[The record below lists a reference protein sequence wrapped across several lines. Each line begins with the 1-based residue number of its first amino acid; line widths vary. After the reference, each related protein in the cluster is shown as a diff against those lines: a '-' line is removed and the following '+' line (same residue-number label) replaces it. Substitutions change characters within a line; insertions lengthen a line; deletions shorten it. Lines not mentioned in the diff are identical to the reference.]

1 MPLRSKLLFIL
12 LSFFHYN
19 IFSETISGSGG
30 NGCRDVF
37 VGSKLYYANQAVQ
50 KHAND
55 RDIHSQFTDVLA
67 EQNIVKNWSKPPADV
82 PNRIMNPFPED
93 VHLINHQLPRPA
105 NAITVKLG
113 EAGGTVLMARAYYS
127 YAGRRFGTNVT
138 FSVRA
143 LANNL
148 LNMKE
153 PDSKNWLVGEDATA
167 AILYLH
173 GGGTRSTGG
182 HTAEGLVNHF
192 RDFNIDVV
200 ALDLLWHAEGHR
212 EILPSFEAE
221 IKALSA
227 FAQKY
232 IPSNVPLFVWGH
244 SWGAVWAEA
253 LMRMTDRPHSAFSFH
268 HNLTGVM
275 IMAPAVDAAPGQSM
289 STKLREY
296 QRRIKDS
303 RKNQSHLFAPRE
315 GDLRQQMVEQGKINP
330 ISSLITTLFILGLD
344 QQLPKHK
351 GEKYV
356 EAVVGVGKGDS
367 QAYRGFEDLFDVY
380 NHLVNVDFHLLD
392 RLPIKDGD
400 PSKYVL
406 VGHLLRD
413 YVSPGTQTPIDIK
426 IASDFI
432 ARKIEVEKL
441 KRQGADLPY
450 SNYIS
455 IVQEYANNLAF
466 REYVDSHSYF
476 ITKKTRV
483 YGDELLPRRTKI
495 VQDVYAAFGHY
506 SYVPRRLQYALE
518 QLVSSKNEQEYMEA
532 MEEIGKL
539 SQPDFVQKISNNP
552 VVIQELRT
560 LYDEVISWTKS
571 DGFYVEIDQAQFVRQ
586 WAKRVLNNKKLKR
599 FLNQKAITIG
609 RRPLLARR
617 IVESPDLETATA
629 LVKAEQF
636 PEKVEKL
643 ILAKLTEMFIMEDII
658 NGLYVPTFE
667 VIAERS
673 MFNIADK
680 DRIETRIS
688 GIRSNVEQRRILQAD
703 IEKYFNQLK
712 LLIEVNMN
720 LIKEV
725 RHYIRIIKV
734 AFQESNMEVPDSLR
748 EIIDASKEELDRL
761 VDVSDKLNESTE
773 NTLTLHDTLKDNKTM
788 SLNAFSEVINKHTEA
803 INAFV
808 RQYEDYAIRRR
819 HLRRDLIV
827 AIEKGEM
834 GREFKEA
841 VLAIYGVGSGG
852 HRPLA
857 GSQSLYLRLERNIE
871 DMAKLESKLYQGRA
885 SLHELNVDYQQLFIS
900 LLQLIRLY
908 DNNEDIAKIP
918 NVYIHYS
925 DTIKQLL
932 TRSKASDYLNT
943 QEQREEH
950 LGYVKKNERN
960 FQQVNQDWKK
970 EMNSDLPPLL
980 PTADAV
986 EF

>member
-1 MPLRSKLLFIL
+1 MLRSKLLFIL
-12 LSFFHYN
+12 LSFFHCN
-19 IFSETISGSGG
+19 IFSETIGGAGG
-30 NGCRDVF
+30 NGCRDIF

-50 KHAND
+50 RHAND
-55 RDIHSQFTDVLA
+55 RDIHSQFTDVFA
-67 EQNIVKNWSKPPADV
+67 ERNQVKNWSKPPAGV
-82 PNRIMNPFPED
+82 PNRIMNPFPEN

-105 NAITVKLG
+105 NATTVKLG

-127 YAGRRFGTNVT
+127 YAGWRFGTNVT
-138 FSVRA
+138 LSARA

-153 PDSKNWLVGEDATA
+153 PGSKNWLVGEDATA

-200 ALDLLWHAEGHR
+200 ALDLPWHAEGHR
-212 EILPSFEAE
+212 EILPSLETE

-232 IPSNVPLFVWGH
+232 IPPNVPLFVWGH

-253 LMRMTDRPHSAFSFH
+253 LMRMTDRPPSAFSFH
-268 HNLTGVM
+268 HSLTGVM

-356 EAVVGVGKGDS
+356 EAVVGVSKGDS

-413 YVSPGTQTPIDIK
+413 YVFPGTQIPIDIK

-432 ARKIEVEKL
+432 ARKIGVKKL
-441 KRQGADLPY
+441 KRQGTDLPY

-455 IVQEYANNLAF
+455 TVQEYANNLAF

-476 ITKKTRV
+476 ITRKTRV
-483 YGDELLPRRTKI
+483 GELLSKRAKI
-495 VQDVYAAFGHY
+495 EQDVYAAFGHY

-518 QLVSSKNEQEYMEA
+518 QLVSSKNEQEYMET

-552 VVIQELRT
+552 VMTQELRT
-560 LYDEVISWTKS
+560 LYDEIISWTKS
-571 DGFYVEIDQAQFVRQ
+571 DELYVEIDQAQFVRQ

-629 LVKAEQF
+629 LVKAEQL

-643 ILAKLTEMFIMEDII
+643 ILAKLTEKFIMEDII

-680 DRIETRIS
+680 ERIETRIS

-703 IEKYFNQLK
+703 IKEYFSQLK
-712 LLIEVNMN
+712 LLIEVNMD

-725 RHYIRIIKV
+725 HHYIRIIKV
-734 AFQESNMEVPDSLR
+734 AFQESNREAPDSLR
-748 EIIDASKEELDRL
+748 EMIDASKEELDRL
-761 VDVSDKLNESTE
+761 VDASDKLNEATE
-773 NTLTLHDTLKDNKTM
+773 NALPLPDPLKDGEATSFNV
-788 SLNAFSEVINKHTEA
+788 FSEVINKHAEA
-803 INAFV
+803 INASV
-808 RQYEDYAIRRR
+808 RQYENYALRRR

-834 GREFKEA
+834 GKQFKEA
-841 VLAIYGVGSGG
+841 VLQIYGTDSGG
-852 HRPLA
+852 HRPRE
-857 GSQSLYLRLERNIE
+857 GSNTVYLRLEDNMKA
-871 DMAKLESKLYQGRA
+871 MAKLESNLYDKRS
-885 SLHELNVDYQQLFIS
+885 SLHELNVDYQQLFTN
-900 LLQLIRLY
+900 LLQLIRLH
-908 DNNEDIAKIP
+908 DNNEDIAEIP
-918 NVYIHYS
+918 NVYIYYN

-932 TRSKASDYLNT
+932 TRPKTSDHLSA

-950 LGYVKKNERN
+950 LGYVKKNERK
-960 FQQVNQDWKK
+960 FQQVNQEWKK
-970 EMNSDLPPLL
+970 EMSSDLSPLL